1 MYVEVCIV
9 YMHAFMHIH
18 THTHNITIS
27 FKCCTTK
34 EEVKARHRDTQ
45 RLRQE
50 ACCKYKLAV
59 LHNEYWASEDYT
71 AYLKGKEVEGSC
83 DSSLARS
90 VFL

>member
-9 YMHAFMHIH
+9 YMHAFMHI
-18 THTHNITIS
+18 HTHNITIS

-34 EEVKARHRDTQ
+34 EEVKARHWDTQ

-59 LHNEYWASEDYT
+59 LHNEYWVSEDYRVSQR
-71 AYLKGKEVEGSC
+71 K
-83 DSSLARS
+83 RNRR
-90 VFL
+90 

>member
-1 MYVEVCIV
+1 MYCVYACI
-9 YMHAFMHIH
+9 YAY

-59 LHNEYWASEDYT
+59 LHNEYWASEDDSIIS
-71 AYLKGKEVEGSC
+71 KEKK
-83 DSSLARS
+83 
-90 VFL
+90 